1 MLFPLFPLSDV
12 KINKLNNPNKLIK
25 HDYPVMDH
33 AEGLNSVSDR
43 HFKRMVKVI
52 VKLVLMDNVQTLDLK
67 FQPVLNLYR
76 FSI

>member
-1 MLFPLFPLSDV
+1 
-12 KINKLNNPNKLIK
+12 
-25 HDYPVMDH
+25 MDH
-33 AEGLNSVSDR
+33 AEGLYSVSDR